1 MIARPDRRSFLMTA
15 GLGTAVLAAGGAA
28 AAPRQRARKAKGRAR
43 PAPESI
49 RPRRTAAVGKDL
61 PNILWLVSED
71 HSPTM
76 GCYGDKYAKTPCLDK
91 LAAQGILYLNAFA
104 NAPVCAPA
112 RSTLITGVYP
122 PSQGTQHMRSRNKLP
137 RKVRFYSQ
145 YLRNAGY
152 YTTNCSKTDYNCS
165 SIRRGAWDQCSDRG
179 HWRNRAK
186 GQPFFSIF
194 NIGTTHESCL
204 HSHGKI
210 RHDPAQAKIAPYHPD
225 TPTIRHAYAQLADRV
240 TDMDGQMGK
249 ILKDLAA
256 DGLADSTIVF
266 YYGDHG
272 GSIAR
277 SKRFLYDSGT
287 RVPLLIRFPKKY
299 QHLATDPPGTRTDRL
314 VSFVDFAPTLLSLA
328 GIKIPDHMQGGAF
341 QGKQAA
347 KPARYV
353 HLFRGRM
360 DERYDMMRAVRDKR
374 FKYIRN
380 YMPHLPWAQYLNY
393 LWRAPSMQSWQEQ
406 RDAGRTKGPQ
416 NTFFE
421 KKPMEELFDIK
432 ADPYEVNN
440 LAADPKYRDVLERMR
455 KANEAFVRKIHDTG
469 FLPEAEFLA
478 RSKGAPPYDMVR
490 DRAKYDQE
498 RIMAAADVANRCD
511 VKLLGKLRALLED
524 KDSGVRYWGAIGC
537 VALEARAAPAAAEL
551 TALLKDPSPNVR
563 VAAAESL
570 VRVGKPDKALGV
582 LGEALASRD
591 EWVALHA
598 ANALDNL
605 DAKARPAL
613 AKMKATFK
621 GRRGYVR
628 RCLQKALADLRK

>member
-1 MIARPDRRSFLMTA
+1 MNARPNRRDLLRTA
-15 GLGTAVLAAGGAA
+15 GLGAAMLAGGAA
-28 AAPRQRARKAKGRAR
+28 LAARRKDGKKRQPQ
-43 PAPESI
+43 PAPKS
-49 RPRRTAAVGKDL
+49 TAPAAKGKDL

-71 HSPTM
+71 NSPAM
-76 GCYGDKYAKTPCLDK
+76 GCYGDTYAKTPNLDK

-122 PSQGTQHMRSRNKLP
+122 PSQGTQHMRSKNKLAA
-137 RKVRFYSQ
+137 KVRFYSE
-145 YLRNAGY
+145 YLREAGY
-152 YTTNCSKTDYNCS
+152 FTSNCSKTDYNCS
-165 SIRRGAWDQCSDRG
+165 SMPRGAWDQCSNKG

-194 NIGTTHESCL
+194 NIGTTHESSL
-204 HSHGKI
+204 HRHGPI
-210 RHDPAQAKIAPYHPD
+210 THDPAKAKIAPYHPD
-225 TPTIRHAYAQLADRV
+225 TPVIRHAYAQLADRM
-240 TDMDGQMGK
+240 TTMDGQMAR
-249 ILKDLAA
+249 ILKDLEA

-272 GSIAR
+272 GAIAR

-393 LWRAPSMQSWQEQ
+393 LWRAPSMQSWQKE
-406 RDAGRTKGPQ
+406 RDAGRTRGPQ

-421 KKPMEELFDIK
+421 TKPMEELFDIK

-440 LAADPKYRDVLERMR
+440 LSADPKYRDVLERMR
-455 KANEAFVRKIHDTG
+455 KANESFVRKIHDTG
-469 FLPEAEFLA
+469 FLPEAELVA
-478 RSKGAPPYDMVR
+478 RSKGEAPYDMVR
-490 DRAKYDQE
+490 DPAKYDQD
-498 RIMAAADVANRCD
+498 RIMAAADVANRRD
-511 VKLLGKLRALLED
+511 VKLLGKLRAFLKD

-537 VALEARAAPAAAEL
+537 VALDAKAAPAEPELAAV
-551 TALLKDPSPNVR
+551 LKDSSPNVR

-570 VRVGKPDKALGV
+570 VRIGKPDKALGV
-582 LGEALASRD
+582 LVEALASQD
-591 EWVALHA
+591 QWVSLHA

-605 DAKARPAL
+605 DEKARPAL
-613 AKMKATFK
+613 AKMKGGK
-621 GRRGYVR
+621 GGYVQ
-628 RCLQKALADLRK
+628 RCLLKAVADLEK